1 MLSLCTPRRARVRVP
16 TDTRWKRARFMSS
29 VNPDYVQESAMRF
42 NGGRAA
48 SIRFVEINNEPFLL
62 LCSLT
67 RGAVLMRWHFQTV
80 KGIMGV
86 NSIDTDSAGT
96 HIVAVSAST
105 RKLSLMTLHSQ
116 SPSTAGESLD
126 VLGQPVCMQPPCLI
140 SRQVLEEEAG
150 TALDKDAPPN
160 LLGGARHVEYRGSS
174 DTSNTSLW
182 LVQTSLAPPELLC
195 ASGMPATVVPDPSPP
210 FHGDGGVGEEATAA
224 IPLQLMSPPCQS
236 LSFLVA
242 GTLGD
247 LDLMFEDMPRLHLN
261 GSLTFSQKANGWGVA
276 RFAVTLKDSAGGF
289 DSSFF
294 EINIA
299 PVAALSFELLSN
311 CNSTSPYPS
320 VCMDAVPHVQHEILF
335 ARNLSLGSTRLSAAS
350 IPSMRWHANVSNH
363 SLFVAEPQFVF
374 RADPALQDGVVGAMV
389 FQIQPF
395 ESGST
400 NVTISYSLES
410 YSLPDAAAQHL
421 DWQSSPEDRSAY
433 GVSAQVDFELTARPR
448 NYPPA
453 VEAIPDL
460 VVAEDAAP
468 VYIPCW
474 LRNLTAGSPY
484 EASQTVGIYRTGI
497 EIVDSFFAEEVR
509 LCALT
514 LFAGPDRA
522 SRQSLCFVRARV
534 LTPG

>member
-1 MLSLCTPRRARVRVP
+1 
-16 TDTRWKRARFMSS
+16 
-29 VNPDYVQESAMRF
+29 
-42 NGGRAA
+42 
-48 SIRFVEINNEPFLL
+48 
-62 LCSLT
+62 
-67 RGAVLMRWHFQTV
+67 
-80 KGIMGV
+80 
-86 NSIDTDSAGT
+86 
-96 HIVAVSAST
+96 
-105 RKLSLMTLHSQ
+105 
-116 SPSTAGESLD
+116 
-126 VLGQPVCMQPPCLI
+126 
-140 SRQVLEEEAG
+140 
-150 TALDKDAPPN
+150 
-160 LLGGARHVEYRGSS
+160 
-174 DTSNTSLW
+174 
-182 LVQTSLAPPELLC
+182 
-195 ASGMPATVVPDPSPP
+195 
-210 FHGDGGVGEEATAA
+210 
-224 IPLQLMSPPCQS
+224 
-236 LSFLVA
+236 
-242 GTLGD
+242 
-247 LDLMFEDMPRLHLN
+247 
-261 GSLTFSQKANGWGVA
+261 
-276 RFAVTLKDSAGGF
+276 
-289 DSSFF
+289 
-294 EINIA
+294 
-299 PVAALSFELLSN
+299 
-311 CNSTSPYPS
+311 
-320 VCMDAVPHVQHEILF
+320 
-335 ARNLSLGSTRLSAAS
+335 
-350 IPSMRWHANVSNH
+350 
-363 SLFVAEPQFVF
+363 
-374 RADPALQDGVVGAMV
+374 MV